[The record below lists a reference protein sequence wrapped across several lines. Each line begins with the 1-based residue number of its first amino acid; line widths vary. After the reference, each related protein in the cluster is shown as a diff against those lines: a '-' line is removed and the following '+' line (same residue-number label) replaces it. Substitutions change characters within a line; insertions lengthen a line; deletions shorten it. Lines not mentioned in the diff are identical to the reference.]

1 MLAGSLLWMLPL
13 YGHSGGSSLNLP
25 TFVGAVSVDQPEVD
39 AEQTALTARERALPG
54 QTFPKLAVEAVTLQ
68 VSLFKQAAS
77 TIWFELEEV
86 QSA

>member
-39 AEQTALTARERALPG
+39 AEQTALTARERALPSLSSMLDFTE
-54 QTFPKLAVEAVTLQ
+54 QQLPVTAWALNGSSF
-68 VSLFKQAAS
+68 VNYN
-77 TIWFELEEV
+77 
-86 QSA
+86 